1 MSPSSATRFE
11 SRASAAQAPGTAPQR
26 LVSLDAFRGL
36 TMALMVLVNNAGSG
50 RDSYMQL
57 RHSEWHGWTLTDT
70 VFPTFLWI
78 VGIAITLSMGR
89 RLAQG
94 VPRSKLLVQA
104 SRRAAILFVLGL
116 AVYAF
121 PNFNLGTQRILG
133 VLQRIAICFLVASA
147 IFLYT
152 KVRGQICWLA
162 GLLVVYWLLMTLVPV
177 PGYGPGR
184 LDVEG
189 NFAHYVD
196 HLVLGHHNY
205 APTKDW
211 DPEGL
216 VSTLPAIATTL
227 FGLLAGRLLMLGR
240 SLTERTKRL
249 FLVGCVLLAA
259 GLICNHWMPINKK
272 LWTDSFC
279 LFMAG
284 LDFAV
289 YAVFVRLVDG
299 FGWRKPVRPM
309 VILGMNAI
317 TIYMVSEFAAEILD
331 SVRWQSAAGTVSL
344 QRYLYHTLFVPLASP
359 ANSSLLYSL
368 AFTGAMYLVAYLMYR
383 RGWFLRV

>member
-1 MSPSSATRFE
+1 MQPILKPHTGMN
-11 SRASAAQAPGTAPQR
+11 APVAPPKR

-36 TMALMVLVNNAGSG
+36 TMGLMVLVNNAGSG

-57 RHSEWHGWTLTDT
+57 RHSAWHGWTLTDT
-70 VFPTFLWI
+70 VFPSFLWI
-78 VGIAITLSMGR
+78 VGVAITLSLGK

-94 VPRSKLLVQA
+94 VERSRLLVQA
-104 SRRAAILFVLGL
+104 FRRAAILFVLGM
-116 AVYAF
+116 AVYTF
-121 PNFNLGTQRILG
+121 PNFDLGTQRILG

-152 KVRGQICWLA
+152 NLRGQICWLI
-162 GLLVVYWLLMTLVPV
+162 GLLAVYWVLMTMAPA

-196 HLVLGHHNY
+196 RMVLGRHNY
-205 APTKDW
+205 APTRDW

-227 FGLLAGRLLMLGR
+227 FGLLAGRLLAMRKSLG
-240 SLTERTKRL
+240 ERTARL
-249 FLVGCVLLAA
+249 FAAGCVLLAA
-259 GLICNHWMPINKK
+259 GLILSHWMPINKK

-284 LDFAV
+284 LDFVV
-289 YAVFVRLVDG
+289 YAIFVQIVDG
-299 FGWRKPVRPM
+299 AGWRRAVKPF

-331 SVRWQSAAGTVSL
+331 AVRVQAAGGAVSL

-359 ANSSLLYSL
+359 ANASLLYSL
-368 AFTGAMYLVAYLMYR
+368 AFTGAMYLVAYAMYR